1 MALYVKE
8 TSLAIMKFNDQ
19 QAEKIGKEV
28 QGLVK
33 GKALFDPFSRGRYST
48 DSSLYQIKPIG
59 AVLPK
64 DHNDVLRLMEYSQK
78 NSIPLLARGGG
89 SSQCGQTVSEAIVL
103 DYSKHQ
109 NQVLELNV
117 EEKYVWVQPG
127 IVLDTLNSYLK
138 QFGLWFPVDVSTSSR
153 ATIGGMTGNNSCGSR
168 SLYYGNMVNNV
179 LAVEAILDDGTI
191 HTFED
196 INKNYLEAKNDQNRQ
211 YEIIK
216 KFLDLRENV
225 KDDISQFWPQTQRR
239 VGGYNIDL
247 INPDGFNTSNILVGS
262 EGTLSLFNK
271 IKLKLSPIPK
281 QKVLGV
287 CYFESFAQAMEL
299 TKEMVKLKPTTVE
312 LLDHNLIDLAK
323 QIPIYAES
331 IKKYILGNPEAV
343 LMVEFI
349 DDDLDLARSKLKDLE
364 SLVRAQN
371 SNNNYKSYE
380 DLSDQ
385 KEIFEIRK
393 AGLNILMSLK
403 GDKKPVAFIE
413 DCAVTLDHLADY
425 TSRLK
430 DVFAKYNTSG
440 MFYAHASVGTLNVRP
455 VLNMKSDKDIKNM
468 KAIADEAFD
477 MVKEYRGSHSGEH
490 GDGIVRSEFHEKM
503 FGKKILNAFEEIKDT
518 FDKKNLLNPHKIVRA
533 YKSDDRSLMRYKSD
547 YKAENISTHYDWS
560 DWGQFSDA
568 VEMCN
573 NNGACRKLDSGV
585 MCPSYRVTKEEKDLV
600 RGRANTLRLA
610 LSNQLPK
617 GSFVSKGMYETMEL
631 CVSCKACQRECPM
644 SVDMAK
650 MKSEF
655 LSHYYKKF
663 SMSIKDKVI
672 SNMPKLIWLLKISN
686 PIVNFLNKFPIISQI
701 IEWFG
706 FSSKRSL
713 PIVEN
718 QSPLREIYNSQPNL
732 EKKVILFADTFNI
745 NFEIKNLMYA
755 IRVINKFG
763 YQAIIPSFQNDNLNR
778 PLCCGR
784 TYISMG
790 QLDKAKNELERFT
803 SYINENG
810 YNELPVIGIEP
821 SCLLTFNDEFKSFS
835 KLNGRD
841 KIKNSFLLL
850 EEFVLNEIKN
860 GNQIKPKD
868 FDKKVLIHG
877 HCHQKSQNRTK
888 GLTGLLNELNI
899 KNSMIDSSC
908 CGMAGSFG
916 YSAKHYDVSKKM
928 AHLTL
933 IPAINNSTED
943 DYVVANGTSCRH
955 QISDFSNKKPKHI
968 SELLFNLFE
977 TIN

>member
-1 MALYVKE
+1 
-8 TSLAIMKFNDQ
+8 MKYTESQIN
-19 QAEKIGKEV
+19 KISKDL
-28 QGLVK
+28 QNKIK
-33 GKALFDPFSRGRYST
+33 GKVLSDPFSRGRYST
-48 DSSLYQIKPIG
+48 DSSLYQITPLG

-64 DHNDVLRLMEYSQK
+64 DHNDVLNLMEYSQK

-89 SSQCGQTVSEAIVL
+89 SSQCGQTVNEAIVL
-103 DYSKHQ
+103 DYSIHQ
-109 NQVLELNV
+109 NKILELNI

-127 IVLDTLNSYLK
+127 IVLDSLNKYLK
-138 QFGLWFPVDVSTSSR
+138 PYGLWFPVDVSTSSR

-179 LAVEAILDDGTI
+179 LAVEAILDDGSI

-196 INKNYLEAKNDQNRQ
+196 IDKNYLQATNDQNRQ

-216 KFLDLRENV
+216 NFLQIKEETKN
-225 KDDISQFWPQTQRR
+225 DIDQYWPQTQRR

-247 INPDGFNTSNILVGS
+247 INPEGFNTSNILVGS

-312 LLDHNLIDLAK
+312 LLDNNLINLAK
-323 QIPIYAES
+323 EIPIYAES
-331 IKKYILGNPEAV
+331 IKKYIVGNPEAV

-349 DDDLDLARSKLKDLE
+349 DNDPDIAKSKLKDLE
-364 SLVRAQN
+364 TLVREQN
-371 SNNNYKSYE
+371 KTNNFNSYKN
-380 DLSDQ
+380 LSDQ

-413 DCAVTLDHLADY
+413 DCAVTLEHLADY
-425 TSRLK
+425 TSKLK
-430 DVFAKYNTSG
+430 DIFAKYNTSG
-440 MFYAHASVGTLNVRP
+440 MFYAHASVGTLHVRP
-455 VLNMKSDKDIKNM
+455 VLNMKSDQDIRNM
-468 KAIADEAFD
+468 KCIAEEAFD
-477 MVKEYRGSHSGEH
+477 MVKKYRGSHSGEH

-503 FGKKILNAFEEIKDT
+503 FGKKIISSFEQIKDS
-518 FDKKNLLNPHKIVRA
+518 FDKKNLLNPHKIVRPF
-533 YKSDDRSLMRYKSD
+533 KSDDRSLMRYKSD

-560 DWGQFSDA
+560 SWGQFSDA

-585 MCPSYRVTKEEKDLV
+585 MCPSFRVTREEKDLV

-655 LSHYYKKF
+655 LSHYYRKF
-663 SMSIKDKVI
+663 YMTIKDRVI

-686 PIVNFLNKFPIISQI
+686 PIINALNKIPIFSQI

-713 PIVEN
+713 PVVEN
-718 QSPLREIYNSQPNL
+718 QKPLKEIYNDQVNL

-755 IRVINKFG
+755 IKVLNKFG
-763 YQAIIPSFQNDNLNR
+763 YQAIIPSFQKDDLDR

-784 TYISMG
+784 TYISLG
-790 QLDKAKNELERFT
+790 QLDKAKKELERFT
-803 SYINENG
+803 KYISDNG
-810 YNELPVIGIEP
+810 YNELPVVGIEP
-821 SCLLTFNDEFKSFS
+821 SCLLTFSDEFKSFS
-835 KLNGRD
+835 KLKDRN
-841 KIKNSFLLL
+841 KIKNEFFLL
-850 EEFVLNEIKN
+850 EEFIFNEIKN
-860 GNQIKPKD
+860 GNKINSKNFNKN
-868 FDKKVLIHG
+868 VLIHG

-888 GLTGLLNELNI
+888 GLTNLLNELNI
-899 KNSMIDSSC
+899 KNSMIESSC

-916 YSAKHYDVSKKM
+916 YSSKHYEVSKKM
-928 AHLTL
+928 AYLSL
-933 IPAINNSTED
+933 IPTINNSTKQ
-943 DYVVANGTSCRH
+943 DYLVANGTSCRH

>member
-1 MALYVKE
+1 
-8 TSLAIMKFNDQ
+8 MKFNSQ
-19 QAEKIGKEV
+19 QISKISKEV
-28 QGLVK
+28 QNLVR
-33 GKALFDPFSRGRYST
+33 GKVLFDDFSRGRYST
-48 DSSLYQIKPIG
+48 DSSLYQITPVG

-64 DHNDVLRLMEYSQK
+64 DQEDVLNLMEYSQK

-89 SSQCGQTVSEAIVL
+89 SSQCGQTVGESIVL

-109 NQVLELNV
+109 NQILELNV
-117 EEKYVWVQPG
+117 NEKYVWVQPG
-127 IVLDTLNSYLK
+127 IVLDTLNAYLK
-138 QFGLWFPVDVSTSSR
+138 PYGLWYPVDVSTSSR

-196 INKNYLEAKNDQNRQ
+196 IDKNYLQTTNDQGRQ
-211 YEIIK
+211 FQIIK
-216 KFLDLRENV
+216 KFLELREEV
-225 KDDISQFWPQTQRR
+225 KDDIDQYWPQTQRR

-247 INPDGFNTSNILVGS
+247 IKPEGFNTSNILVGS

-271 IKLKLSPIPK
+271 IKLKLWPIPK

-287 CYFESFAQAMEL
+287 CYFESFSQAMEL

-312 LLDHNLIDLAK
+312 LLDNNLIGLAK

-331 IKKYILGNPEAV
+331 IKKYIVGNPEAV

-349 DDDLDLARSKLKDLE
+349 DENLDLARSKLKDLE
-364 SLVRAQN
+364 SLVKTQN
-371 SNNNYKSYE
+371 KKNNYKSYE
-380 DLSDQ
+380 NLNDQ

-440 MFYAHASVGTLNVRP
+440 MFYAHASVGTLHVRP
-455 VLNMKSDKDIKNM
+455 VLNMKSDQDIKNM
-468 KAIADEAFD
+468 KAIAEEAFE

-503 FGKKILNAFEEIKDT
+503 FGKKILNSFEQIKDT

-663 SMSIKDKVI
+663 SMSIKDRVI

-686 PIVNFLNKFPIISQI
+686 PIINTLNKIPVFNNI

-713 PIVEN
+713 PVVEN
-718 QSPLREIYNSQPNL
+718 QNPLKEIYNSQQDL
-732 EKKVILFADTFNI
+732 DKKVILFADTFNV
-745 NFEIKNLMYA
+745 NFEIKNLMFA
-755 IRVINKFG
+755 IKVLNKFG
-763 YQAIIPSFQNDNLNR
+763 YQAIIPSFQDDGLDR

-784 TYISMG
+784 TFISLG
-790 QLDKAKNELERFT
+790 QLDKAKTELERF
-803 SYINENG
+803 SKYMIKNN

-821 SCLLTFNDEFKSFS
+821 SCLLTFNDEFKSLS
-835 KLNGRD
+835 KLEGRE
-841 KIKNSFLLL
+841 KIKNQFYLI
-850 EEFVLNEIKN
+850 EEFILNEIKN
-860 GNQIKPKD
+860 GNKIKPKI
-868 FDKKVLIHG
+868 FDKNVLIHG

-888 GLTGLLNELNI
+888 GLTQLLN
-899 KNSMIDSSC
+899 
-908 CGMAGSFG
+908 
-916 YSAKHYDVSKKM
+916 
-928 AHLTL
+928 
-933 IPAINNSTED
+933 
-943 DYVVANGTSCRH
+943 
-955 QISDFSNKKPKHI
+955 
-968 SELLFNLFE
+968 
-977 TIN
+977 